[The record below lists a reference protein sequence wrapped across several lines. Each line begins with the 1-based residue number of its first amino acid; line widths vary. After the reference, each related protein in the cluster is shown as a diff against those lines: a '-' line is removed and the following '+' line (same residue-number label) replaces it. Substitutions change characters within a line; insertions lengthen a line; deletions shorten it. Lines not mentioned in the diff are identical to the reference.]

1 MRSTR
6 SCQEA
11 PLGSLSSSEPVSDQ
25 PVSDKA
31 VTHQPTTYAEAG
43 VDIDAADEAI
53 RRFIPHVR
61 STFRPEVLTDI
72 GGFGSM
78 VAIPKGYD
86 EPVLVSGTDG
96 VGTKALVADACQK
109 WDTIGIDLLAMCV
122 DDIVTQ
128 GAEPLFFLDIITTGK
143 VDPDRIEQLVS
154 GMAEGCRQ
162 AGCSLTGG
170 EIAEH
175 PDAMEPHE
183 WDIGG
188 FVVGVVERDRI
199 VDGTRI
205 SAGDVVM
212 GIASP
217 GIRCNGYSLARRVLM
232 SEPSMV
238 HKPAWPGADVTI
250 GDEMLR
256 PSVIYA
262 PAVLELIDAVEVH
275 GLAHVTGGGLAS
287 NLERVLPSDVDV
299 LVDRAAWP
307 VPPIF
312 DEIARRGGV
321 EMAEMERVFNL
332 GIGMVAVVGPESV
345 DTALSVLEDAGHA
358 PFVIG
363 SVVDG
368 GGNVRF
374 EAP

>member
-1 MRSTR
+1 M
-6 SCQEA
+6 
-11 PLGSLSSSEPVSDQ
+11 SDQ
-25 PVSDKA
+25 PM
-31 VTHQPTTYAEAG
+31 TYAEAG
-43 VDIDAADEAI
+43 VDIDAADDAI
-53 RRFIPHVR
+53 ERFLPHVR

-96 VGTKALVADACQK
+96 VGTKALVADACQR
-109 WDTIGIDLLAMCV
+109 WDTIGIDLVAMCV

-143 VDPDRIEQLVS
+143 VDPEKIEQLVS

-199 VDGTRI
+199 IDGSNI
-205 SAGDVVM
+205 APGDVVLGM
-212 GIASP
+212 ASP
-217 GIRCNGYSLARRVLM
+217 GVRCNGYSLARRVLM

-238 HKPAWPGADVTI
+238 HQPAWSGADVTI
-250 GDEMLR
+250 GDELLR

-262 PAVLELIDAVEVH
+262 PAVLELIDAVDVH
-275 GLAHVTGGGLAS
+275 GLAHITGGGLAA
-287 NLERVLPSDVDV
+287 NLERVLHDGVDV
-299 LVDRAAWP
+299 RIDRTAWP
-307 VPPIF
+307 VPQIF
-312 DEIARRGGV
+312 DEIARRGDV
-321 EMAEMERVFNL
+321 TTAEMERVFNL
-332 GIGMVAVVGPESV
+332 GIGMVAIVAAESLE
-345 DTALSVLEDAGHA
+345 TAMDVLSAAGHETH
-358 PFVIG
+358 VIG
-363 SVVDG
+363 TVLQG
-368 GGNVRF
+368 AGHVRLD
-374 EAP
+374 AR

>member
-1 MRSTR
+1 MSPDP
-6 SCQEA
+6 A
-11 PLGSLSSSEPVSDQ
+11 PDNPL
-25 PVSDKA
+25 
-31 VTHQPTTYAEAG
+31 TYADAG
-43 VDIDAADEAI
+43 VDIEAADEAI
-53 RRFIPHVR
+53 RRFVPHVR

-78 VAIPKGYD
+78 VAIPRGYD

-96 VGTKALVADACQK
+96 VGTKALVADACRR
-109 WDTIGIDLLAMCV
+109 WDTIGIDLVAMCA

-162 AGCSLTGG
+162 ARCSLTGG

-199 VDGTRI
+199 IDG
-205 SAGDVVM
+205 SKVSPGDAVI
-212 GIASP
+212 GLASP
-217 GIRCNGYSLARRVLM
+217 GVRCNGYSLARRVLM
-232 SEPSMV
+232 SEPSMI
-238 HKPAWPGADVTI
+238 HQPAWSGADVTI
-250 GDEMLR
+250 GEELLR

-262 PAVLELIDAVEVH
+262 PAVLDLIDAVDVH

-287 NLERVLPSDVDV
+287 NLARVVPSHVDV
-299 LVDRAAWP
+299 LIDPASWP

-312 DEIARRGGV
+312 EEIARRGDV
-321 EMAEMERVFNL
+321 AVAEMERVFNL
-332 GIGMVAVVGPESV
+332 GIGMVAVVEADAV
-345 DTALSVLEDAGHA
+345 DTARKVLDESGHDT
-358 PFVIG
+358 FVIG

-368 GGNVRF
+368 HGQVSLD
-374 EAP
+374 AH